1 MMNRPMEQS
10 GERLVRFS
18 QMVLADRQLHEQL
31 RMAANLESFI
41 ALAVRLSRE
50 RGCDLTAEEIRAAVQ
65 NRRRAW
71 FERWI

>member
-1 MMNRPMEQS
+1 MNRPTEQFS
-10 GERLVRFS
+10 ESLERFS

-31 RMAANLESFI
+31 RTTANLESFI

-50 RGCDLTAEEIRAAVQ
+50 RGCELTPEEIRAAVQ
-65 NRRRAW
+65 ERRRAW

>member
-1 MMNRPMEQS
+1 V
-10 GERLVRFS
+10 LV
-18 QMVLADRQLHEQL
+18 DRQLHEQL
-31 RMAANLESFI
+31 RATANLESFI

-65 NRRRAW
+65 KHRRAW

>member
-1 MMNRPMEQS
+1 MEQS
-10 GERLVRFS
+10 SERLERFS

-31 RMAANLESFI
+31 RTTANLESFI

-65 NRRRAW
+65 KHRRAW